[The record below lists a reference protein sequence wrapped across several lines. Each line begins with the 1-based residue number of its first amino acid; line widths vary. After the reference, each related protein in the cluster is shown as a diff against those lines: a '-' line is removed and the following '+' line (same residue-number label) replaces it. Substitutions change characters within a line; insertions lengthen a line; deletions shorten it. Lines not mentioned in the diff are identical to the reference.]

1 MDQGSQQRMNQYS
14 APDRKYFY
22 LAASG
27 MTTPLGISTAM
38 TATAVKA
45 SICAYSLSDY
55 YNRDF
60 QPVKVAAIPS
70 ALFDGQ
76 DFDATDWTGSH
87 SRRLAFI
94 TTLAVEQVFAN
105 ASPTVP
111 IPFILAMP
119 EPGQQQESGLGNH
132 LAQHFP
138 DWINP
143 ALGRSIYSGRAAGIE
158 ALAFAFDYLYDQP
171 CEFILIGGSDSYLDD
186 LRLTA
191 LDQADRL
198 ATPESSNGFV
208 PAEASAFLLL
218 TRNPEHALV
227 VNGHRIALHPPGIA
241 EEPGHLSSDEPYRGD
256 GLDQAFKK
264 ALAYAPAQPIPRI
277 YSSMN
282 GEHYWAKEYG
292 VAYLRNRQHFSES
305 VDIKHPADAYGDIGS
320 ATAPVLI
327 ALAAQQLLA
336 AAKDHAYLVYSSS
349 DGPKRGAIIL
359 EKIAAE

>member
-1 MDQGSQQRMNQYS
+1 MNQY
-14 APDRKYFY
+14 PIPNKFFF

-45 SICAYSLSDY
+45 NISAYTLADY
-55 YNRDF
+55 YNRHF
-60 QPVKVAAIPS
+60 QPIKVAAIPP

-87 SRRLAFI
+87 ARRLAFI
-94 TTLAVEQVFAN
+94 TTLAAEQVFATTPP
-105 ASPTVP
+105 AVP
-111 IPFILAMP
+111 IPLILAMP
-119 EPGQQQESGLGNH
+119 ELIATRQQEPGLSGH
-132 LAQHFP
+132 LARHFP
-138 DWINP
+138 GWINP
-143 ALGRSIYSGRAAGIE
+143 ALGRSIYSGRAAGME

-186 LRLTA
+186 LRLTT
-191 LDQADRL
+191 LDQEDRL
-198 ATPESSNGFV
+198 VTPESSNGFV
-208 PAEASAFLLL
+208 PAEASGFLLL
-218 TRNPEHALV
+218 TRNPEQALV

-241 EEPGHLSSDEPYRGD
+241 EEPGHLYSSEPYRGD

-264 ALAYAPAQPIPRI
+264 ALANAPAQAIPRI

-292 VAYLRNRQHFSES
+292 VAYMRNRHHFSES

-359 EKIAAE
+359 EKIAVE

>member
-1 MDQGSQQRMNQYS
+1 MNQYPT
-14 APDRKYFY
+14 PDKFFF

-27 MTTPLGISTAM
+27 MTTPLGINTAM
-38 TATAVKA
+38 TAAAVKA
-45 SICAYSLSDY
+45 SISAYTLSDY
-55 YNRDF
+55 YNRHF
-60 QPVKVAAIPS
+60 QPIKVAAMPP

-87 SRRLAFI
+87 ARRLAFI
-94 TTLAVEQVFAN
+94 TTLAAEHVFAN
-105 ASPTVP
+105 ISPAAP
-111 IPFILAMP
+111 IPLILAMP
-119 EPGQQQESGLGNH
+119 EPITARQQESGLGNH

-143 ALGRSIYSGRAAGIE
+143 VLSRSIYSGRAAGME
-158 ALAFAFDYLYDQP
+158 ALGFAFDYLYDQP
-171 CEFILIGGSDSYLDD
+171 GEFILIGGSDSYLDD

-198 ATPESSNGFV
+198 VTPESSNGFV
-208 PAEASAFLLL
+208 PAEASGFLLL
-218 TRNPEHALV
+218 TRNPHHALV

-241 EEPGHLSSDEPYRGD
+241 EEPGHLYSDEPYRGD

-264 ALAYAPAQPIPRI
+264 ALANAPAQPIPRI

-292 VAYLRNRQHFSES
+292 VAYMRNRHHFSES
-305 VDIKHPADAYGDIGS
+305 VDIKHPADSYGDIGS

-359 EKIAAE
+359 EKIAVE

>member
-1 MDQGSQQRMNQYS
+1 MHQHSIPGN
-14 APDRKYFY
+14 KYFF

-27 MTTPLGISTAM
+27 MTTPLGISTVM

-45 SICAYSLSDY
+45 DISAYSLSDY
-55 YNRDF
+55 YDQHF
-60 QPVKVAAIPS
+60 QPVKVAAIPP

-76 DFDATDWTGSH
+76 DFDATDWTGSY

-94 TTLAVEQVFAN
+94 TTLAAEQVFAST
-105 ASPTVP
+105 SPAVP

-119 EPGQQQESGLGNH
+119 EPTTGQQQESGLGNH

-143 ALGRSIYSGRAAGIE
+143 VLGRSIHSGRAAGME

-171 CEFILIGGSDSYLDD
+171 SEFILIGGSDSYLDD
-186 LRLTA
+186 LRLTT

-208 PAEASAFLLL
+208 PAEASGFLLL

-227 VNGHRIALHPPGIA
+227 VNGHKIALHPPGIA
-241 EEPGHLSSDEPYRGD
+241 EEPGHFFSNEPYRGD
-256 GLDQAFKK
+256 GLDQAFKM
-264 ALAYAPAQPIPRI
+264 ALANAPAQLIPRI

-292 VAYLRNRQHFSES
+292 VAYMRNRQYFSES
-305 VDIKHPADAYGDIGS
+305 VDIKHPADSYGDIGS

-336 AAKDHAYLVYSSS
+336 TANDHAYLVYSSS

>member
-1 MDQGSQQRMNQYS
+1 MNQY
-14 APDRKYFY
+14 PTPNKFFF

-27 MTTPLGISTAM
+27 MTTPLGISTTM

-45 SICAYSLSDY
+45 NISAYTLADY
-55 YNRDF
+55 YNRHF
-60 QPVKVAAIPS
+60 QPIKVAAIPP

-87 SRRLAFI
+87 ARRLAFI
-94 TTLAVEQVFAN
+94 TTLAAGQVLAN
-105 ASPTVP
+105 TPPAAP
-111 IPFILAMP
+111 IPLILAMP
-119 EPGQQQESGLGNH
+119 ELITTRQQESGLGTH

-138 DWINP
+138 GWINP
-143 ALGRSIYSGRAAGIE
+143 ALGRSIYSGRAAGME

-171 CEFILIGGSDSYLDD
+171 CEFILVGGSDSYLDD

-191 LDQADRL
+191 LDQEDRL
-198 ATPESSNGFV
+198 VTPESSNGFV
-208 PAEASAFLLL
+208 PAEASGFLLL
-218 TRNPEHALV
+218 TRNPHQALV

-241 EEPGHLSSDEPYRGD
+241 EEQGHLYSNEPYRGD

-264 ALAYAPAQPIPRI
+264 ALVNAPTQPIPRI

-292 VAYLRNRQHFSES
+292 VAYMRNRHHFSES

-359 EKIAAE
+359 EKIAVE